1 MRSARTSSRRNRQNG
16 TDADIHS
23 MIGPNDIVGDQA
35 RAYWHEAGHILVARK
50 LCVPVAGVIYTNLRR
65 LPDSRVLGNLQTV
78 YYMTKETNPQ
88 RRAAE
93 EAEWVR
99 FFGIEKVC
107 TLGAA
112 GMASEEMYSA
122 PAQLAF
128 EDGERVKSRS
138 NGTRTIQD
146 FLPQASEIL
155 KSNATMLKILAVRLI
170 ENGSRVLDQVK
181 YKLVLPHAEWIIMR
195 DEIES
200 ICSPRSS

>member
-1 MRSARTSSRRNRQNG
+1 MKSAPRSSQRNRRSG
-16 TDADIHS
+16 TDAHIHS
-23 MIGPNDIVGDQA
+23 MIGRDDIVVDHA
-35 RAYWHEAGHILVARK
+35 RAYWHEAGHVLIARK
-50 LCVPVAGVIYTNLRR
+50 MEVPVAGVIYTNLKR

-78 YYMTKETNPQ
+78 YYMTRETNPE

-107 TLGAA
+107 TVGAA

-122 PAQLAF
+122 PAQLAL
-128 EDGERVKSRS
+128 EDGERIKSRS

-155 KSNATMLKILAVRLI
+155 KANAETLKTLVARLI
-170 ENGSRVLDQVK
+170 RNGNRVLDQVK
-181 YKLVLPHAEWIIMR
+181 SKVVLPQAEWIITR
-195 DEIES
+195 DEIDS
-200 ICSPRSS
+200 ICRVR